1 MRTCDWFDKYRDG
14 ELAAAE
20 RGEFEAHLAICHDC
34 RARGALLDRVVC
46 LVRSEE
52 VRPFDRA
59 EQIARQAF
67 QRANSWDAE
76 IISWLRPGPAMAA
89 VALLL
94 VLFSSLWLIS
104 NNRQTIYPEY
114 EKLMDEVDSVGLAS
128 RLSQVRNDNRL
139 VIWQEQEGN
148 TQ

>member
-1 MRTCDWFDKYRDG
+1 LFDKYRDG
-14 ELAAAE
+14 ELVAAE
-20 RGEFEAHLAICHDC
+20 RSEFEAHLAICRDC
-34 RARGALLDRVVC
+34 RTKEALLDRVVS

-52 VRPFDRA
+52 VRPLDMADRV
-59 EQIARQAF
+59 ARLAF

-89 VALLL
+89 VTLLL
-94 VLFSSLWLIS
+94 VLCSSLWVIS

-114 EKLMDEVDSVGLAS
+114 EKLMDEVDSVNLGS

-139 VIWQEQEGN
+139 VIWQEQEGDSR
-148 TQ
+148 